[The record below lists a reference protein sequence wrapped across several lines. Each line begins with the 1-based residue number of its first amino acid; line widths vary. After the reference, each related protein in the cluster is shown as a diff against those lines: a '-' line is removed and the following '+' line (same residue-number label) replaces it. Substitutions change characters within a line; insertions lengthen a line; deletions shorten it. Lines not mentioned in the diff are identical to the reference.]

1 MGQGLCGAGT
11 GDPETVRE
19 LGKSAFCSDTGEV
32 WESRRRPRPHCLG
45 VTVRPKAALG
55 ERC

>member
-32 WESRRRPRPHCLG
+32 WESRRRLRPHCLG